1 MADYKLPDYVTK
13 RLRYF
18 NNQFLQEQDFIDEQN
33 YHVDRQRRHNR
44 LLHSAG
50 VADGLDVT
58 ITGTTQVQ
66 VSPGTAIDGKGRQIL
81 VPQIDSVDVKD
92 SKGELFKQGQSVF
105 LVMSY
110 TEPEVES
117 DPTTVGGPGATR
129 WLEQAKFDCFDS
141 GSVPGDDEIF
151 LRLAQLEIG
160 ENGKV
165 NIVNTKGRKIAG
177 SKTAITQDSI
187 DETLLTQAVRDQL
200 VKRGNLHDHTLG
212 NGAQLK
218 HSNLDLGDLK
228 LPENRNPHNTTAADV
243 NALSLNGGTVKGN
256 VTIDNP
262 GRLDVLGRTFVKI
275 KVPGVFDG
283 NNKISN
289 TGSLFVVN
297 TDKNSYA
304 LVAKISATDDDVPLQ
319 KNIPPAAIVGIASFD
334 KVHGIYASSNT
345 GTPALNVDGTAL
357 INGKLSGTHIVDTFI
372 NASGQRLTTGDV
384 VKLKGTPV
392 TRFRGQQNKAPI
404 AEVTLADRENDTL
417 AIGIVDGKAFRD
429 NALPDTK
436 LESESAF
443 IEDGEDLYLVTLG
456 VFAHCKVDA
465 TEAPIEVGDLL
476 TTSKNPG
483 HAKKATEPKLGSIIG
498 KALQP
503 LEKGTGE
510 ISVFVNIQ

>member
-1 MADYKLPDYVTK
+1 MADDKIPEYIDK

-18 NNQFLQEQDFIDEQN
+18 YNQFLQEQDFTEEQN
-33 YHVDRQRRHNR
+33 YHIDRQRRHNR
-44 LLHSAG
+44 LLHTPG
-50 VADGLDVT
+50 VPDGGGLDV
-58 ITGTTQVQ
+58 IKTGDTQVR
-66 VSPGTAIDGKGRQIL
+66 VDPGTAIDGQGRQIL
-81 VPQIDSVDVKD
+81 LSKSRSVDIKD
-92 SKGELFKQGQSVF
+92 NEGKLFQQGQLVYLVISYSVQ
-105 LVMSY
+105 
-110 TEPEVES
+110 PS
-117 DPTTVGGPGATR
+117 DKTTVGGEGETR
-129 WLEQAKFDCFDS
+129 WLESPEIKCYDQDR
-141 GSVPGDDEIF
+141 VPTDEDIK
-151 LRLAQLEIG
+151 LRLAQLKIG
-160 ENGKV
+160 EGGR
-165 NIVNTKGRKIAG
+165 IDEVNTKVR
-177 SKTAITQDSI
+177 KTAGGKTAFSTNSI
-187 DETLLTQAVRDQL
+187 DETLLKETVRAKL
-200 VKRGNLHDHTLG
+200 VTKGDGHEHSSGD
-212 NGAQLK
+212 GAKIK
-218 HSNLDLGDLK
+218 HSNLDLGND
-228 LPENRNPHNTTAADV
+228 RNPHKTTAADV

-262 GRLDVLGRTFVKI
+262 GRLDVFGRTFLKI
-275 KVPGVFDG
+275 KMPGVFDG
-283 NNKISN
+283 NNNISDK
-289 TGSLFVVN
+289 GSLFVVN
-297 TDKNSYA
+297 TEQKSYA
-304 LVAKISATDDDVPLQ
+304 LVAKVSTTENEVPQ
-319 KNIPPAAIVGIASFD
+319 KKPIPPAAIVAIASFD
-334 KVHGIYASSNT
+334 GVHGIYATSNT

-357 INGKLSGTHIVDTFI
+357 INGKLSGTHIVDTFT
-372 NASGQRLTTGDV
+372 NASGQRLTAGDV

-404 AEVTLADRENDTL
+404 AEVTLTDRENDTL